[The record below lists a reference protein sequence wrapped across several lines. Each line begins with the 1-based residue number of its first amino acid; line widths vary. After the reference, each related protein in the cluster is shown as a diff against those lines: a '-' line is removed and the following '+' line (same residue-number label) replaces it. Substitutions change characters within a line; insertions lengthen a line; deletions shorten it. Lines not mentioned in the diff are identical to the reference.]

1 MVPVAEPN
9 SASTSKNCP
18 LVEAQG
24 LDSPLAQRSG
34 AKTAK
39 VALARKLAVILHR
52 IWMDG
57 SDFEWQTV
65 GNR

>member
-1 MVPVAEPN
+1 VV
-9 SASTSKNCP
+9 K
-18 LVEAQG
+18 AQSPG
-24 LDSPLAQRSG
+24 SPLAQRSG

-39 VALARKLAVILHR
+39 VALARKLAVIPHR
-52 IWMDG
+52 IWIDG